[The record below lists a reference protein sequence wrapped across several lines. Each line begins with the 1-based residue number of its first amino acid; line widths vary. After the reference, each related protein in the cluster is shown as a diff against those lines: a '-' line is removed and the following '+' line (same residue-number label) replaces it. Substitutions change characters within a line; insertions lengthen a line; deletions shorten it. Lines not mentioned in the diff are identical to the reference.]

1 MCTVNEIRTRVL
13 LALILTFGFLVT
25 GCGGSSGG
33 SASFENGG
41 PETGTVAIV
50 ITDNPTDDFDA
61 IELTFIRIELLAADG
76 ERVEIFSAPD
86 GVTVDLLK
94 LANFSELFALS
105 QSVPAKL
112 YDKIRLTLKKLE
124 LVRKDHAGNDIERIA
139 VKLPGNGKLDLN
151 PRMQFLVKPGSTL
164 IVQLDIDAKKS
175 IHIVG
180 TGSGAYQFRPVV
192 FVKLIGGGVL
202 GKLIR
207 LRGVIENPVS
217 DGAGGDTF
225 NLCPANPNALAELD
239 RCINVKVTDGT
250 SLFDG
255 NADPIVFGDL
265 KAGDSA
271 TVIGQL
277 SRDDE
282 ALVLIAAVVEVGA
295 PDTFT
300 TLTGTVDTTPTSI
313 TDTFDFTLDPAQG
326 GIPAGTSIQVQ
337 LQNETKVFSKQGQE
351 LEFQSIQAGL
361 TAAADGVL
369 RLSNTDPDT
378 LKSTLIVLDLLKAQL
393 VKLSGTVVEPI
404 DSATRQFFVENAIGG
419 QECVVAAPDARI
431 VRITSSSSEGLTS
444 DLVEFDALAPGQDVN
459 VFGTSQQGACL
470 VADTIVIFIVL

>member
-1 MCTVNEIRTRVL
+1 MCTMNEIRARVL

-25 GCGGSSGG
+25 GCGGSSSG
-33 SASFENGG
+33 SASFESGG

-50 ITDNPTDDFDA
+50 VTDNPTDDFDG
-61 IELTFIRIELLAADG
+61 IELTVMRIELLAADG
-76 ERVEIFSAPD
+76 ERVEIFFDPD
-86 GVTVDLLK
+86 GRPVDLLK

-124 LVRKDHAGNDIERIA
+124 LVRKDQNGNDIERIA

-217 DGAGGDTF
+217 DGAGGGTF
-225 NLCPANPNALAELD
+225 NLCPANPGALAGLD

-255 NADPIVFGDL
+255 KADPIVFENLKGGDP
-265 KAGDSA
+265 A
-271 TVIGQL
+271 TAIGQL

-282 ALVLIAAVVEVGA
+282 ALVLDAAVVEVGA
-295 PDTFT
+295 TFT

-313 TDTFDFTLDPAQG
+313 TDTFGFTLNPAQG
-326 GIPAGTSIQVQ
+326 GIPADTSIRVQ

-369 RLSNTDPDT
+369 LLSNTDPDT

-404 DSATRQFFVENAIGG
+404 DSATRQFFVENDIGG

>member
-1 MCTVNEIRTRVL
+1 MNEIRARVL
-13 LALILTFGFLVT
+13 LALVLTFGFLVT

-33 SASFENGG
+33 SASFGSAG

-50 ITDNPTDDFDA
+50 VTDNPTDDFDA
-61 IELTFIRIELLAADG
+61 IELSVMRIELLAADG
-76 ERVEIFSAPD
+76 ERVEIFSDPA

-112 YDKIRLTLKKLE
+112 YDKIRLTLKELE
-124 LVRKDHAGNDIERIA
+124 LVRKDQNGNDLDRIA

-151 PRMQFLVKPGSTL
+151 PRTQFLVKPGGAL

-202 GKLIR
+202 GKLVR
-207 LRGVIENPVS
+207 LRGVIEDPVS
-217 DGAGGDTF
+217 DGAGGGTF
-225 NLCPANPNALAELD
+225 NLCPANPKALAERD
-239 RCINVKVTDGT
+239 RCVNVRVTDGT
-250 SLFDG
+250 SLF
-255 NADPIVFGDL
+255 NNIADPIAFEDL
-265 KAGDSA
+265 MKTGDSA

-277 SRDDE
+277 SRDDK
-282 ALVLIAAVVEVGA
+282 ALVLDAAVVEVGA
-295 PDTFT
+295 PGTFT
-300 TLTGTVDTTPTSI
+300 TLTGTVDAPTSI
-313 TDTFDFTLDPAQG
+313 TDTFGFTLDPAQG

-361 TAAADGVL
+361 TAAADGIL
-369 RLSNTDPDT
+369 LLSNTDPDT

-404 DSATRQFFVENAIGG
+404 DSATRQFFVENDIGG
-419 QECVVAAPDARI
+419 QECAVAAPDARI

-444 DLVEFDALAPGQDVN
+444 DLAEFDALAPGQEVN

>member
-1 MCTVNEIRTRVL
+1 MCTLNDIRARVL

-33 SASFENGG
+33 SASFESGG
-41 PETGTVAIV
+41 PDTGTVAIV
-50 ITDNPTDDFDA
+50 VTDNPTDDFDA
-61 IELTFIRIELLAADG
+61 IELTVIRIELLAVDD
-76 ERVEIFSAPD
+76 ERIQIFFDPD

-105 QSVPAKL
+105 QRVPAKR
-112 YDKIRLTLKKLE
+112 YNKIRLTLKKLE
-124 LVRKDHAGNDIERIA
+124 LVRKDQNGNDIERIA

-151 PRMQFLVKPGSTL
+151 PRTQFLVKPDSTL

-217 DGAGGDTF
+217 DGAGGGTF
-225 NLCPANPNALAELD
+225 KLCPANPGALAELD

-250 SLFDG
+250 SLFDA
-255 NADPIVFGDL
+255 NADPIVFEDL
-265 KAGDSA
+265 KAGDLA

-277 SRDDE
+277 SRNDE
-282 ALVLIAAVVEVGA
+282 ALVLDAAVIEVG
-295 PDTFT
+295 DTFT

-337 LQNETKVFSKQGQE
+337 LQNETKVFSRQGQE
-351 LEFQSIQAGL
+351 LGFQSIEAGL

-369 RLSNTDPDT
+369 LLSNTDPDT